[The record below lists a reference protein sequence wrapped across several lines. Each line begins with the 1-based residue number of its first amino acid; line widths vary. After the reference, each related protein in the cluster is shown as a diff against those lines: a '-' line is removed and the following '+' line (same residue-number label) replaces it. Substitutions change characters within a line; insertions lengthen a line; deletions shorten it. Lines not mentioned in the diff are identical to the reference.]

1 MHESTTLLRH
11 EPVQARSNARLS
23 GLLDAAAAT
32 IDHVGYERLTT
43 AMVADRAGASIG
55 TVYRY
60 FPDRI
65 AVLQGVAARASDRF
79 IDYVDTTLTSNTYAH
94 WREAV
99 DEVFD
104 GFVAAFADQSAFA
117 ALRFGDVLDLRPRE
131 GGKTGIGVV
140 TSRIAHLLVAQ
151 HGAPTI
157 DELAFHLE
165 VAFTLV
171 DTLLA
176 RAFLFDPNGDRA
188 FIDEARS
195 VARQYFVSIYGEPTA
210 H

>member
-1 MHESTTLLRH
+1 MPESTTLLRH

-23 GLLDAAAAT
+23 ALLDAAAAT

-43 AMVADRAGASIG
+43 AMVAERAGASIG

-79 IDYVDTTLTSNTYAH
+79 IDYIDTTLSANSSAH
-94 WREAV
+94 WRAAV
-99 DEVFD
+99 EEIFD
-104 GFVAAFADQSAFA
+104 GFVAAFAEQSAFA

-131 GGKTGIGVV
+131 NGTTGMGLIS
-140 TSRIAHLLVAQ
+140 SRIAHHLGAR
-151 HGAPTI
+151 HGAPVSA
-157 DELAFHLE
+157 ELTFHLE
-165 VAFTLV
+165 VAFALV

-176 RAFLFDPNGDRA
+176 RAFFFEPEGDA
-188 FIDEARS
+188 EYIDKARTI
-195 VARQYFVSIYGEPTA
+195 ARQYFVTIYGEPSA
-210 H
+210 R